1 MDENKFSK
9 TGATMILKQNKDGYA
24 PIHEAVEN
32 GFKEIVVQFITVAF
46 ANRQQIFTVKNQKG
60 QTPLHLAALK
70 GFFYFYKYD

>member
-1 MDENKFSK
+1 MGKNKFSK
-9 TGATMILKQNKDGYA
+9 IGATMILKQNKDGYA

-32 GFKEIVVQFITVAF
+32 GFKEIVMHFITVGF

-70 GFFYFYKYD
+70 GFSFL